1 MPRLNLYEQQTSAQ
15 GPRAS
20 GADFGAAPAQALE
33 GAGNALYDIG
43 ERIQRRDELLAAD
56 QVMTDVDTWALTALD
71 DFSKRQ
77 DITSQQ
83 SLPEFQNALKQKRAE
98 ALSKFSGRPEARAA
112 LERQLDNQLS
122 QYGKSA
128 ISTKIKAGHALMTR
142 AIDQQLDKSA
152 NQVGVAP
159 QIMEDAIAEN
169 VAYVNSRKD
178 AMSAEMYQAALT
190 KAQAGPIQAAV
201 MSHIQNGAWDAA
213 EAVMADPRFS
223 KLLAP
228 EQVRPLRIEVAVGR
242 GKAEKDRR
250 EVDQDRA
257 ALSYL
262 LGPDV
267 QVTPEMAAAAAGVS
281 KMPMVQK
288 LNVLRMMNGGQE
300 LPRSVIERVAELDN
314 RTKDDKEMRL
324 ARNLNSFADLPPDE
338 QMWTRIELL
347 QKLPPIKQA
356 DAFGNVTTLPNPA
369 WTPMMEQIAGL
380 SGGVSQPTA
389 SPTGRPLTGVT
400 TSQQAPAADTGPFL
414 DPEGNMYP
422 EGTKLVMPDG
432 VSVTIDSRGHAI
444 PDGDQSGPMERYGR
458 EDRASSFNAPTPSQE
473 AGGNLEDLY
482 GNAWAGA
489 GIKAGLLRTAEGL
502 PGGIGDYASKK
513 TGGLYERVARSSLIL
528 QNDIVDGLRG
538 ADEKIANQYREE
550 LKKIVTIDPQIVN
563 STYKLRTTYRTFD
576 KELRKRGMEL
586 QKIVDGKVPAGAE
599 EKRGAAYAINA
610 INRVISRMN
619 VPQTVVNTREE
630 LLKLKP
636 GEVFLYQ
643 DDPTPK
649 IRTVK
654 GWRSGDPD

>member
-98 ALSKFSGRPEARAA
+98 ALSKFTGRPEARAA

-190 KAQAGPIQAAV
+190 KAQAAPIQAAV
-201 MSHIQNGAWDAA
+201 MYHIQNGAWDAA

-242 GKAEKDRR
+242 GKAEAETVR
-250 EVDQDRA
+250 QN
-257 ALSYL
+257 
-262 LGPDV
+262 
-267 QVTPEMAAAAAGVS
+267 Q
-281 KMPMVQK
+281 
-288 LNVLRMMNGGQE
+288 NV
-300 LPRSVIERVAELDN
+300 AKF
-314 RTKDDKEMRL
+314 TMR
-324 ARNLNSFADLPPDE
+324 F
-338 QMWTRIELL
+338 
-347 QKLPPIKQA
+347 
-356 DAFGNVTTLPNPA
+356 
-369 WTPMMEQIAGL
+369 
-380 SGGVSQPTA
+380 
-389 SPTGRPLTGVT
+389 GRPLTPDEEIKARSLPAKKDMTPADEITELELVQGKPASQDQVDKIFKTYIDGGKSDTMFGNGTQGRAMAYVTEKAVEYANGFLSPAEARRFEASYTDAYMPKDREDPVTGTMRKVVPTVPKFAEEAMRRGAAFYGGLT
-400 TSQQAPAADTGPFL
+400 TSVFSGTGDNIRPPGETTTMFIDGKMIGSGVADASGRWSIPAP
-414 DPEGNMYP
+414 PEP
-422 EGTKLVMPDG
+422 
-432 VSVTIDSRGHAI
+432 
-444 PDGDQSGPMERYGR
+444 
-458 EDRASSFNAPTPSQE
+458 
-473 AGGNLEDLY
+473 GG
-482 GNAWAGA
+482 AGA
-489 GIKAGLLRTAEGL
+489 GRGSQGVPAPATGESPVKGRGLWSMASKVAGPVAGAARWWGSGPVPMGVGQEEVAAEQYVINQQKSLVRALQQNPRYAEGERKSIEQDIAIKPETMGNPRAFQL
-502 PGGIGDYASKK
+502 RLVEIGKYIDEELRFNAK
-513 TGGLYERVARSSLIL
+513 VL
-528 QNDIVDGLRG
+528 QNPTGTTVQQRQQAMQSNAALSQFYDQLELPPRVKSLAEAQKLPSNVEEFLDENWILRDGPAR
-538 ADEKIANQYREE
+538 R
-550 LKKIVTIDPQIVN
+550 
-563 STYKLRTTYRTFD
+563 
-576 KELRKRGMEL
+576 RK
-586 QKIVDGKVPAGAE
+586 
-599 EKRGAAYAINA
+599 
-610 INRVISRMN
+610 
-619 VPQTVVNTREE
+619 
-630 LLKLKP
+630 
-636 GEVFLYQ
+636 
-643 DDPTPK
+643 
-649 IRTVK
+649 
-654 GWRSGDPD
+654 